1 MSIELKIDLIHW
13 VMGKSKDV
21 GNNNCL
27 MAYVRY
33 DLHTNILMRMIKAS
47 CVARYCV
54 KVVKVVTRENWAKN
68 KQLNLKGSM

>member
-33 DLHTNILMRMIKAS
+33 DLHTNIVMRMIKAS
-47 CVARYCV
+47 CVARYLCQSC
-54 KVVKVVTRENWAKN
+54 KSSNT
-68 KQLNLKGSM
+68 

>member
-1 MSIELKIDLIHW
+1 MSIDLKIDLIHG
-13 VMGKSKDV
+13 VLGKSKEV

-47 CVARYCV
+47 CVARYLCQSC
-54 KVVKVVTRENWAKN
+54 KSSNT
-68 KQLNLKGSM
+68 